1 MEDIGNLQQR
11 WLYSLYKRMNFV
23 QRTVTMS
30 RPVVIE
36 ALWIQILTL
45 FLHDICTLLQTYNIP
60 DEPIINVNQAPSKY
74 VPTSSVTMAEKNFKH
89 VVKQGAV
96 ISVLSH

>member
-1 MEDIGNLQQR
+1 
-11 WLYSLYKRMNFV
+11 MNFV